1 MGYQRLAIYFKT
13 NFSLMQHHK
22 WSISEIEEMMPWE
35 RQVYIDL
42 LQDWIKQKEQELKEQ
57 EMQMKAQ
64 ANFAN
69 RKRM

>member
-1 MGYQRLAIYFKT
+1 MGYQRLAVYFKT

-42 LQDWIKQKEQELKEQ
+42 LKDWIKQKEQEIKEQ
-57 EMQMKAQ
+57 EMEMKAQ
-64 ANFAN
+64 LRHAN
-69 RKRM
+69 RRRM

>member
-1 MGYQRLAIYFKT
+1 
-13 NFSLMQHHK
+13 MQHHK

>member
-1 MGYQRLAIYFKT
+1 MGYQRLAVYFKT

-42 LQDWIKQKEQELKEQ
+42 LQDWIKQKEQEIKEQ
-57 EMQMKAQ
+57 EMEMKAQ
-64 ANFAN
+64 LRHAN
-69 RKRM
+69 RRRM